1 MTAGIQSRELRKTRR
16 IASTS
21 ANCTDQFLI
30 TSINSLSS

>member
-21 ANCTDQFLI
+21 VP
-30 TSINSLSS
+30 LSELMGSVLDLPK